1 MQVLFSCCSSRV
13 VLALL
18 PLAVA
23 LSACGSDGLDTFHI
37 QETSTAQIAKGTLVE
52 QLVGSFGFGD
62 AFLHMD
68 ITSNEKLKNRGVKR
82 SQIDSVR
89 LESLK
94 LQITAPASGQTFD
107 FLDKIAFYVEAEG
120 VARKRI
126 AVLDPVP
133 DGVTTL
139 SLSIDSLELA
149 PYVAAPEMALTT
161 EATGKRPANDTT
173 VKATV
178 GLVVDVNVSGL
189 LD

>member
-1 MQVLFSCCSSRV
+1 M
-13 VLALL
+13 ALCI
-18 PLAVA
+18 AFA
-23 LSACGSDGLDTFHI
+23 TSACGSDALDTFHI
-37 QETSTAQIAKGTLVE
+37 TETSTATIAKGSLVE
-52 QLVGSFGFGD
+52 QLAGNIGFGD
-62 AFLHMD
+62 GFLHMD
-68 ITSNEKLKNRGVKR
+68 ITSNETLKNKGVKR

-89 LESLK
+89 LESLR

-107 FLDKIAFYVEAEG
+107 FLDKIAFYAEAEG

-139 SLSIDSLELA
+139 NLVIDPVELA

-161 EATGKRPANDTT
+161 EATGKRPNNDTT
-173 VKATV
+173 LKATV